1 LPVTPPHPNR
11 NYHKQPSAPFL
22 LGPVPLSWC
31 KAANEAGG
39 SAMDVGLCLWHL
51 KGMKKSPEDLII
63 TRKRAMEILG
73 IRKDAL
79 SRGLDRLE
87 TAGLITTTRSQGK
100 AIRVTIITAVPVVS
114 ISIMVPGIS

>member
-1 LPVTPPHPNR
+1 
-11 NYHKQPSAPFL
+11 
-22 LGPVPLSWC
+22 
-31 KAANEAGG
+31 
-39 SAMDVGLCLWHL
+39 MDVGLCLWHL